1 MMTIVSENV
10 LLENSKC
17 SESFYL
23 KTLRW
28 LIALFIIASPLSPF
42 VANTTIYLWIPL
54 VFFDYQ
60 YIRSFRVVSRAV
72 LLCVFIWLSMCFLF
86 FRYDL
91 ALKSFVLILGV
102 SYLVKVGT
110 PITNKVYCCM
120 LVSIVW
126 CVIQFIAYQINPSY
140 SAAIG
145 PGSIS
150 KFFWGEFATMTFTNQ
165 YTLFLFPRM
174 SGLSREAGFFASLL
188 IISFMIRTRDN
199 KLNFIEKSLF
209 LLGYLFSLSK
219 SSITLVLFFILYPM
233 RKLLRKIPVIVT
245 FIGFIVIFVSLAQF
259 LNIGAPSY
267 FMVNDSIAHRLS
279 ASYLML
285 HMNIGNLLY
294 GCNTEYNCII
304 DYQPLVSYLTDQGL
318 IPAVG
323 LSGLIMDMGLLGFV
337 GVIFAFLILK
347 LDSYDVAIV
356 AIFTATVSFFTVDSF
371 IILTYFY
378 IITNHKEK
386 ISFE

>member
-1 MMTIVSENV
+1 MTTAIKNV
-10 LLENSKC
+10 AFTPEVTH
-17 SESFYL
+17 ESFYL
-23 KTLRW
+23 KLLRW

-42 VANTTIYLWIPL
+42 VANTTLYLWIPL
-54 VFFDYQ
+54 VFLDFE
-60 YIRSFRVVSRAV
+60 YIRTFKKIPKAV
-72 LLCVFIWLSMCFLF
+72 LLCIFIWLSLCFLF

-91 ALKSFVLILGV
+91 AIKSFVLILGV
-102 SYLVKVGT
+102 SYLVKIGN
-110 PITNKVYCCM
+110 PITNKVYVCM
-120 LVSIVW
+120 LISIIW
-126 CVIQFIAYQINPSY
+126 CVIQFIAYQVSPSY

-150 KFFWGEFATMTFTNQ
+150 KFFWGEFATMTYTNQ

-188 IISFMIRTRDN
+188 IISFMIRYRDN
-199 KLNFIEKSLF
+199 KLGLIEKSLF

-219 SSITLVLFFILYPM
+219 SSITLVLFFILHPM
-233 RKLLRKIPVIVT
+233 RNLLRKVPVIIA

-259 LNIGAPSY
+259 LNIGSPNY
-267 FMVNDSIAHRLS
+267 FTVNESIAHRLS

-294 GCNTEYNCII
+294 GCNTEYNCIV
-304 DYQPLVSYLTDQGL
+304 DYQPVIKYLTDQGMV
-318 IPAVG
+318 PAVG

-337 GVIFAFLILK
+337 GVIFSFVVLK
-347 LDSYDVAIV
+347 LDSYDVAIL
-356 AIFTATVSFFTVDSF
+356 AMFTATVSFFTVDSF

-378 IITNHKEK
+378 ILTNHKNKVIE
-386 ISFE
+386 

>member
-1 MMTIVSENV
+1 MTTVIKNV
-10 LLENSKC
+10 AFNPEVT

-23 KTLRW
+23 KSLRW

-42 VANTTIYLWIPL
+42 VANTTLYLWIPL
-54 VFFDYQ
+54 VFLDFE
-60 YIRSFRVVSRAV
+60 YIRTFKKIPKAV
-72 LLCVFIWLSMCFLF
+72 LLCIFIWLSLCFLF

-91 ALKSFVLILGV
+91 AIKSFVLILGV
-102 SYLVKVGT
+102 SYLVKIGN
-110 PITNKVYCCM
+110 PITNKVYACM
-120 LVSIVW
+120 LISIIW
-126 CVIQFIAYQINPSY
+126 CVIQFAAYQISPAY

-150 KFFWGEFATMTFTNQ
+150 KFFWGEFATMTYTNQ

-188 IISFMIRTRDN
+188 IISFMIRFRDN
-199 KLNFIEKSLF
+199 KLGFIEKFLF

-219 SSITLVLFFILYPM
+219 SSITLVLFFILHPM
-233 RKLLRKIPVIVT
+233 RRLLRKIPVIIT
-245 FIGFIVIFVSLAQF
+245 FIAFIVIFVSLAQF
-259 LNIGAPSY
+259 LNIGSPSY
-267 FMVNDSIAHRLS
+267 FTLNESIAHRLS

-294 GCNTEYNCII
+294 GCNTDYNCII
-304 DYQPLVSYLTDQGL
+304 DYQPMIKFLTDQGMV
-318 IPAVG
+318 PAVG

-337 GVIFAFLILK
+337 GVIFSFVILK
-347 LDSYDVAIV
+347 FDSYDVAIL

-378 IITNHKEK
+378 ILTNHKTQE
-386 ISFE
+386 IE